1 LLSCTITADS
11 VKYSRVNFPMQMAL
25 PMPVTSALPM
35 LNVDLHS
42 HSTISDGVLSPTA
55 LVARAKANGVHVM
68 ALTDHDEVQGVAE
81 AREAADVYGVK
92 FISGVEISTTWAGS
106 TVHIVGLG
114 IDENNQELIA
124 GLEETRS
131 GRVERAHEMSRL
143 LENVGIS
150 GAYEGAMKMVSN
162 PFLVTRKHFA
172 RHLVGAGIC
181 QDIKDAFRRYLVEG
195 KPGYMPHRWASLED
209 AVKWIRNAGGI
220 AGIAHPGRYRFSDLV
235 FGAFF
240 EEFKY
245 LGGTMIEVVTGS
257 HTVDQYQKYARIA
270 RDFGFQASMGSDF
283 HSPEESRVD
292 IGTLP
297 PLPEGLIPVWN
308 NWL

>member
-1 LLSCTITADS
+1 
-11 VKYSRVNFPMQMAL
+11 
-25 PMPVTSALPM
+25 M

-42 HSTISDGVLSPTA
+42 HSTVSDGVLSPTA
-55 LVARAKANGVHVM
+55 LVARAKSNGVNVM
-68 ALTDHDEVQGVAE
+68 ALTDHDEVQGIAE
-81 AREAADVYGVK
+81 ARQAADVYGVR
-92 FISGVEISTTWAGS
+92 FVSGVEISTTWAGS

-114 IDENNQELIA
+114 VDETNQQLID
-124 GLEETRS
+124 GLAQTRS

-143 LENVGIS
+143 LEGVGIC

-172 RHLVGAGIC
+172 RHLVGTGIC
-181 QDIKDAFRRYLVEG
+181 RDIKDAFRQYLVEG
-195 KPGYMPHRWASLED
+195 KPGYMPHRWASLEN
-209 AVKWIRNAGGI
+209 AVKWIRDAGGV

-257 HTVDQYQKYARIA
+257 HTVDQYRQYAKVA
-270 RDFGFQASMGSDF
+270 KDYGFQASIGSDF
-283 HSPEESRVD
+283 HAPGESRVD
-292 IGTLP
+292 IGELP
-297 PLPEGLIPVWN
+297 GLPEGLVPVWQD
-308 NWL
+308 WF